1 MYLNSVLLFLAAT
14 RAMTSAAQGTS
25 KCTTTILPISV
36 NAMNKE
42 LKIAAPE
49 TQFELTGLAT
59 RLSSETSNV
68 TAEVVGGDV
77 PNNKTYNIWTQLCL
91 PATQDAKKTVEI
103 AVHG

>member
-1 MYLNSVLLFLAAT
+1 MYLINFFAYLALFKASFSLAQAT
-14 RAMTSAAQGTS
+14 PG
-25 KCTTTILPISV
+25 CTTTVLSISV

-42 LKIAAPE
+42 LKITAPKD
-49 TQFELTGLAT
+49 QFEFTGLAT
-59 RLSSETSNV
+59 RLNSETSNV

-91 PATQDAKKTVEI
+91 PASQDKKKTVEI